1 MFRSNLE
8 SSGAAAVGFKNHPS
22 LTLIGKIFSPQDNF
36 SAFHARGGLNM
47 LGLQDMYLD
56 TSGANSSA
64 TLSPPSTPLTPLTPD
79 PTTAA
84 QTTHFPFLADSAA
97 AANTLLLQRQYHY
110 HLLLQQQQQ
119 QLALAQHQL
128 ALAASAAAASAN
140 HQQKDEIAR
149 SLKIFAQVTTGAAEN
164 AAGSVQDVMQEF
176 ATNGYASDDLSR
188 FAYGSTPPQPQTP
201 PPSQQQQ
208 GMHLPLGRSPVQL
221 QSNGANLMSNP
232 LATHWLNNYREQL
245 NNVWRNMSY
254 MPAASSTVGLQA
266 QAQAQ
271 VQAAATVS
279 PNLGVGMGLG
289 LPVQADQLR
298 GASNPTNN
306 NNKVYKRYNSKVKE
320 ISRHCVFCE
329 NNNEPEA
336 VVNSHTVRDN
346 FNRVLCPKLRTYVCP
361 ICGASGDSAH
371 TIKYC
376 PKKPII
382 TMEDAIKAE
391 SFRLAKSS
399 YYKQQMKV

>member
-8 SSGAAAVGFKNHPS
+8 ASGAA
-22 LTLIGKIFSPQDNF
+22 DNF
-36 SAFHARGGLNM
+36 AAFHARGGLNM

-79 PTTAA
+79 PSTAV
-84 QTTHFPFLADSAA
+84 QTTHFPLLADSAA

-128 ALAASAAAASAN
+128 AVAASAAAASAN

-149 SLKIFAQVTTGAAEN
+149 SLKIFAQLTTGPAEN
-164 AAGSVQDVMQEF
+164 AAGSTQDVMQEF
-176 ATNGYASDDLSR
+176 AANGYVSDDLSR
-188 FAYGSTPPQPQTP
+188 FSYGSVTPRSQTP
-201 PPSQQQQ
+201 PPAQQQQ
-208 GMHLPLGRSPVQL
+208 QEMHLPLGHNPVQ
-221 QSNGANLMSNP
+221 QPAGSTNLMPVPAS
-232 LATHWLNNYREQL
+232 LASHWLHNYREQL
-245 NNVWRNMSY
+245 NNVWRHMSY
-254 MPAASSTVGLQA
+254 IPATTSAVCLQA
-266 QAQAQ
+266 QAA
-271 VQAAATVS
+271 VNMA
-279 PNLGVGMGLG
+279 PNLNVG
-289 LPVQADQLR
+289 LPVQAEQLR
-298 GASNPTNN
+298 GASSPSTNVIKWN
-306 NNKVYKRYNSKVKE
+306 KRYNNNSKAKE

-346 FNRVLCPKLRTYVCP
+346 LNRVLCPKLRTYVCP

>member
-8 SSGAAAVGFKNHPS
+8 GSGAA
-22 LTLIGKIFSPQDNF
+22 TDNF
-36 SAFHARGGLNM
+36 AAFHARGGLNM

-56 TSGANSSA
+56 TNGANSSSA

-79 PTTAA
+79 PPTA
-84 QTTHFPFLADSAA
+84 QTTHFPLLADSAA
-97 AANTLLLQRQYHY
+97 SANTLLLQRQYHY

-128 ALAASAAAASAN
+128 ALAASAAAN
-140 HQQKDEIAR
+140 HQRKDEIAR
-149 SLKIFAQVTTGAAEN
+149 SLKIFAQLTTGAAEN
-164 AAGSVQDVMQEF
+164 STGSMHDVMQEF
-176 ATNGYASDDLSR
+176 ATNGYVSDDLGR
-188 FAYGSTPPQPQTP
+188 FSYGSAPPQAQTP
-201 PPSQQQQ
+201 PPAQQQQPQQQ
-208 GMHLPLGRSPVQL
+208 GMHLPMGRNPVM
-221 QSNGANLMSNP
+221 QSNGANLMSVATP
-232 LATHWLNNYREQL
+232 LASQWLHNYREQL
-245 NNVWRNMSY
+245 NSVWRNMSY
-254 MPAASSTVGLQA
+254 TSAVQA
-266 QAQAQ
+266 QAQA
-271 VQAAATVS
+271 TVAMS
-279 PNLGVGMGLG
+279 PNLGMGMGLG
-289 LPVQADQLR
+289 LPLQPDQLR
-298 GASNPTNN
+298 GASNPSNNKVHKRYNN
-306 NNKVYKRYNSKVKE
+306 NNKAKE

-336 VVNSHTVRDN
+336 VVNSHAVRDN

>member
-1 MFRSNLE
+1 MFRSSQE
-8 SSGAAAVGFKNHPS
+8 GSAAAVSSNRILREQLVNRP
-22 LTLIGKIFSPQDNF
+22 PQENY
-36 SAFHARGGLNM
+36 SAFHGRGGINL

-56 TSGANSSA
+56 TSGATGSLPPTPSVSSA
-64 TLSPPSTPLTPLTPD
+64 TLSPPSTPLTPLTPE
-79 PTTAA
+79 PTA
-84 QTTHFPFLADSAA
+84 QASHFPLLADSAA

-110 HLLLQQQQQ
+110 QLLLQQQQQ

-128 ALAASAAAASAN
+128 ALAASAAAANVN

-149 SLKIFAQVTTGAAEN
+149 SLKTFAQLTTGASEN
-164 AAGSVQDVMQEF
+164 AHGSMQDVMQEF
-176 ATNGYASDDLSR
+176 AANGYVSDDVSR
-188 FAYGSTPPQPQTP
+188 FHYGSAPPQALTP
-201 PPSQQQQ
+201 PPPLQA
-208 GMHLPLGRSPVQL
+208 PLGQTSAALASANVNLVPVPVP
-221 QSNGANLMSNP
+221 AP
-232 LATHWLNNYREQL
+232 LSAHWLNNYREQL
-245 NNVWRNMSY
+245 NNVWRQMSY
-254 MPAASSTVGLQA
+254 MPGANAANLQA
-266 QAQAQ
+266 QAAM
-271 VQAAATVS
+271 TVA
-279 PNLGVGMGLG
+279 PLPLGF
-289 LPVQADQLR
+289 PIQPDHLR
-298 GASNPTNN
+298 SGSISNNA
-306 NNKVYKRYNSKVKE
+306 NKAYKRFNKSKD
-320 ISRHCVFCE
+320 INRHCVFCE